1 MEKPKQ
7 LSEKYTQDILQEIQ
21 TGIYAHADRLPPET
35 DIAKRFGISRTLVRD
50 CLSIL
55 EREGFISRKHGIGTI
70 INQHVLR
77 VKARLDLEQE
87 FLEMVE
93 AAGHKADVAF
103 VHVDFCEADEVIA
116 EKLAVPE
123 KSRILRSSRLITAD
137 GKPAIHCVDHI
148 AERNIV
154 VKDYDINLLYE
165 PVFEFIKTY
174 CDSEVFMDLSEISAV
189 VATEELSRVFGI
201 QMGRPLLFMDEVGY
215 NFVGQPILYSKE
227 HYVEGVIK
235 HTILRKKI

>member
-7 LSEKYTQDILQEIQ
+7 LSEKYTQCILQEIQ
-21 TGIYAHADRLPPET
+21 KGIYAHADRLPPET
-35 DIAKRFGISRTLVRD
+35 DIAKHFGISRTLVRD

-55 EREGFISRKHGIGTI
+55 EREGFVSRKHGIGTI
-70 INQHVLR
+70 VNQHVLK
-77 VKARLDLEQE
+77 VKARLDLERE

-93 AAGHKADVAF
+93 ASGHKADIAYVN
-103 VHVDFCEADEVIA
+103 VDYCAADAVIA
-116 EKLAVPE
+116 ERLGVSE

-148 AERNIV
+148 AERSII
-154 VKDYDINLLYE
+154 VKDYDIQLLNK
-165 PVFEFIKTY
+165 PVFEFINTY
-174 CDSEVFMDLSEISAV
+174 CKTEVFMDLSEIMAV
-189 VATEELSRVFGI
+189 EASQELSGVFGVPE
-201 QMGRPLLFMDEVGY
+201 GSPLLYIDEVGY

-227 HYVEGVIK
+227 HYVGGILK